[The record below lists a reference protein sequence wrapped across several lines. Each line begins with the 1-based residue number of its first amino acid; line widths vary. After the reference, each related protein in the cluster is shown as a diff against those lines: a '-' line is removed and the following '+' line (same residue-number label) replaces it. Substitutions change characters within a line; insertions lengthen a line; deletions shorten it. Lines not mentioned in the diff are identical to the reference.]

1 MGSTRETHTVRS
13 ELNHVETHVME
24 VEWGVWT
31 PDLCAIENIDIVLA
45 ADCLY
50 DPKGMEIVNIEGHTA
65 MYAEAR

>member
-1 MGSTRETHTVRS
+1 
-13 ELNHVETHVME
+13 ME

-50 DPKGMEIVNIEGHTA
+50 DPKGMVLHIERHTVRCD
-65 MYAEAR
+65 AREKERV